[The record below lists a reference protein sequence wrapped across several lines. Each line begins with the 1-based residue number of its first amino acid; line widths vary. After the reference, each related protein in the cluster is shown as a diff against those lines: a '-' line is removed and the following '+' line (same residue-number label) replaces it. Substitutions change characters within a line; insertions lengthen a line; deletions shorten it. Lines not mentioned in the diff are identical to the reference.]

1 MALRLYFLRHG
12 RAASRAEWRG
22 EDRLRPLTPEG
33 EAAVA
38 REAATLAAMDLGFA
52 AVVTSPLERARRTAE
67 IVVAALDGVPL
78 EQDERLA
85 PGFDLAALRAVVAE
99 HGAPKA
105 LMLVGHEPDFS
116 RVVGALIGGGRV
128 VCKKGGLARVDV
140 ADGGLGEGEL
150 VWLLPPSRLGG
161 G

>member
-12 RAASRAEWRG
+12 RAVSRAAWRG
-22 EDRLRPLTPEG
+22 DDGLRPLTPEG
-33 EAAVA
+33 EAALA
-38 REAATLAAMDLGFA
+38 REAATIAAMDLGLA
-52 AVVTSPLERARRTAE
+52 AVVASPLERARRTGE
-67 IVVAALDGVPL
+67 IVAAALDGVEL
-78 EQDERLA
+78 VEDERLA
-85 PGFDLAALRAVVAE
+85 PGFGLEALRAVVAE
-99 HGAPKA
+99 NGTPKA

-116 RVVGALIGGGRV
+116 LVVGALIGGGRV

-140 ADGGLGEGEL
+140 ADGGLDGGEL